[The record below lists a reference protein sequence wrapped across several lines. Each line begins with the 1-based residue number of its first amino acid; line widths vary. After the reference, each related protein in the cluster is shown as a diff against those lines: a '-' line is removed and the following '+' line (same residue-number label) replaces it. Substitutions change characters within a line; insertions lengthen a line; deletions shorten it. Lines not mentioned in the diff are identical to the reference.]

1 MSKRIERY
9 KKLIERFMNLTIADI
24 KRHEMV
30 EGNDFQLCSNLTTVT
45 IQLGNIADKL
55 PVLRDFIADNE
66 ELNSACQHVIIND
79 LFDMVEEIYN
89 SYRYSSTDQEFDSEE
104 WSSEEA

>member
-1 MSKRIERY
+1 MTERIERY
-9 KKLIERFMNLTIADI
+9 KSLIERFMNLTIADI
-24 KRHEMV
+24 KRYEMV
-30 EGNDFQLCSNLTTVT
+30 EGNDFQLCSNLLTVT
-45 IQLGNIADKL
+45 FQLGNIADKL

-79 LFDMVEEIYN
+79 LFDMVEEIHN
-89 SYRYSSTDQEFDSEE
+89 SYQYCDDDEE